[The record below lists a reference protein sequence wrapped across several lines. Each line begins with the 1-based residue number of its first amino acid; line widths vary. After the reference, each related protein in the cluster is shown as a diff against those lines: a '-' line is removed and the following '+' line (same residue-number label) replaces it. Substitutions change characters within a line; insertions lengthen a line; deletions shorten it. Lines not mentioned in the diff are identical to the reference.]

1 MQNDTIFII
10 GSGPS
15 LNKIDM
21 SLLKNQDTFSMNR
34 QYIAYGDWG
43 FYPTYYA
50 MIDRRLIA
58 TIFEKEVIP
67 QFIKKEECKIKK
79 YFIVS
84 HTLQD
89 YNDGKD
95 IATESLIKDDKVIY
109 IGPFS
114 SYTPRDLREMSEFGQ
129 SLGDDRPII
138 HSHCYGNCGIF
149 ATALACLMGYKKVVL
164 LGMDLKYANRDA
176 SIAAGQD
183 LSHFHPKYFDVTE
196 FTENE
201 THGTH
206 KGSSRERSAHTDESV
221 WKETLDMT
229 IGGIEILTGQFT
241 EIISST
247 PESPINN
254 IFPYV
259 PFEDMI

>member
-50 MIDRRLIA
+50 MIDSRLIA

-79 YFIVS
+79 YFIAS
-84 HTLQD
+84 HLLQD

-109 IGPFS
+109 IVPFS
-114 SYTPRDLREMSEFGQ
+114 SYTPRDLREMSVFGQ
-129 SLGDDRPII
+129 SLDDDRPTI
-138 HSHCYGNCGIF
+138 HPQCYGNCGIF

-164 LGMDLKYANRDA
+164 LGMDLKYADRDA
-176 SIAAGQD
+176 SIAAGKD
-183 LSHFHPKYFDVTE
+183 LSHFHSKYFDVTE

-206 KGSSRERSAHTDESV
+206 EGANSVHTNESA
-221 WKETLDMT
+221 WKEALDMT
-229 IGGIEILTGQFT
+229 IDRIEILTGQFT